1 MKIALG
7 LEYDGRDYYGWQL
20 QEGVASVQGVLEA
33 ALEKVAVCPVRV
45 HCAGRTDT
53 GVHASLQVVH
63 FDCAAVRPT
72 TAWVRGTNAHLPD
85 SVAVLWAKQ
94 VGEDFHARFCATGR
108 HYRYVLINR
117 PVRSA
122 LQAGRAGWF
131 HRPLDV
137 EKMQQAARHLVGTY
151 DFTSFRA
158 AACQASGPVRS
169 LSRAC
174 VRREGEKVIFEFSAN
189 AFLHHM
195 VRNMVGALVH
205 VGKGGADPA
214 WIAELIALRDRS
226 RAAPTFSPAGLTLCG
241 VDYPEHFAL
250 PWTHDSEAGR

>member
-1 MKIALG
+1 MRVALG
-7 LEYDGRDYYGWQL
+7 LEYDGGAFNGWQL
-20 QEGVASVQGVLEA
+20 QDGVPSVQGALEA
-33 ALEKVAVCPVRV
+33 ALREIAAHPVRV

-63 FDCAAVRPT
+63 FDTDAQRPA

-85 SVAVLWAKQ
+85 QVAVLWAKE

-108 HYRYVLINR
+108 HYRYQLINR
-117 PVRSA
+117 AVRTA
-122 LQAGRAGWF
+122 LHAGRAGWY

-137 EKMQQAARHLVGTY
+137 AKMDEAAQHLVGTH

-169 LSRAC
+169 LDRAR
-174 VRREGEKVIFEFSAN
+174 VSREGESVIFDFSAN

-195 VRNMVGALVH
+195 VRNMVGALIE
-205 VGKGGADPA
+205 VGKGGVEPG
-214 WIAELIALRDRS
+214 WIAELLALRDRS
-226 RAAPTFSPAGLTLCG
+226 RAAPTFSPAGLYLCG

-250 PWTHDSEAGR
+250 PWTRAGG